1 MPTDRPEPITV
12 TDDLVVSVEPDYR
25 PQRDD
30 PTPLFIIRPDG
41 RSPFPE
47 FLEFEERS
55 GLRFGDWLVRRDL
68 ISRVQLY
75 HALHLA
81 RSTGCRIGDAVVD
94 LSLLE
99 RARVEEEACAL
110 DTFNTFVRG

>member
-1 MPTDRPEPITV
+1 MPTVRPGPIIV
-12 TDDLVVSVEPDYR
+12 TDDLVISVEPDYR

-30 PTPLFIIRPDG
+30 PTPLYITHPDG
-41 RSPFPE
+41 RSPFP
-47 FLEFEERS
+47 EFEERS

>member
-1 MPTDRPEPITV
+1 MPTDRPTVTV
-12 TDDLVVSVEPDYR
+12 TDDLVISIEPDHR
-25 PQRDD
+25 PQRED
-30 PTPLFIIRPDG
+30 PTPLYIIHTDG

-47 FLEFEERS
+47 FDLGERS
-55 GLRFGDWLVRRDL
+55 GLLFGDWLVRRDL
-68 ISRVQLY
+68 ISRAQLF

-110 DTFNTFVRG
+110 GTFNAFVRG